1 MSEDA
6 QSPDDPTGAAGL
18 VAEEGVNQQGTDAEA
33 AGREPAPAPIT
44 DDDGSSGAGTPG
56 AAATEG
62 HGLLD
67 AAPEPNEPA

>member
-1 MSEDA
+1 MSADEPTVDR
-6 QSPDDPTGAAGL
+6 PDRGAGL

-33 AGREPAPAPIT
+33 AGRNPAPDPAG
-44 DDDGSSGAGTPG
+44 DDDEPSGTGTPG

>member
-1 MSEDA
+1 MA
-6 QSPDDPTGAAGL
+6 DDDGSRGDDL
-18 VAEEGVNQQGTDAEA
+18 VAEEGVNEQGTDAESAGRRPAPDPA
-33 AGREPAPAPIT
+33 AG
-44 DDDGSSGAGTPG
+44 DGPSSGTGAPG

>member
-1 MSEDA
+1 M
-6 QSPDDPTGAAGL
+6 PDDDAAHADSL

-33 AGREPAPAPIT
+33 AGRRPAPDPAAG
-44 DDDGSSGAGTPG
+44 DDGSSGTEAPG